1 MNLQNKET
9 QLITKLIRLTNTDE
23 IQWKIKDPPRSITM
37 GTNDF
42 VPIYFEAQYKD
53 KYVAIYQQRIQH
65 FSPDT
70 ESYYWTENIVF
81 AILDAQ
87 DRVLWENTE
96 HSPALFDLLGTVRE
110 KLAGIDSL
118 LDDLLDDE
126 NEQSFK

>member
-1 MNLQNKET
+1 MRFQSKEA
-9 QLITKLIRLTNTDE
+9 QLITKLIRLTNDGE
-23 IQWKIKDPPRSITM
+23 IQWELKDPPRSITM

-42 VPIYFEAQYKD
+42 VPLYFEAKYKD
-53 KYVAIYQQRIQH
+53 KFVTIYQQRCQH

-87 DRVLWENTE
+87 DRVIWENRE
-96 HSPALFDLLGTVRE
+96 NFPALFDLFGTVRE
-110 KLAGIDSL
+110 KIAGIDSL